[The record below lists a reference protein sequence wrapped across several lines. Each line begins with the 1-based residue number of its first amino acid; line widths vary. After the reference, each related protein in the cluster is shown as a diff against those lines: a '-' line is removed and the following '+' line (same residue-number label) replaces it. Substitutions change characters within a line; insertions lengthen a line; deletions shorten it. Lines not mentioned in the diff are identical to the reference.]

1 MISVQEE
8 IDVLCGGTI
17 EVLPAGGLEKK
28 LEQGRAEKRPLRV
41 KFGADPSA
49 PDLHLGHAV
58 VLQKLAQFQSFG
70 HQVIFLI
77 GDFTGMIGDPTGKS
91 ETRSALTRDQVKANA
106 RTYEEQVFKVLD
118 RERTEVRFNSEWMD
132 PMSGA
137 DMIRLCGHM
146 TVARM
151 VERDDFSK
159 RLREGRAIGIHEF
172 LYPLVQAYD
181 SVALSA
187 DVEVGGS
194 DQSFN
199 LLVGREIQ
207 RAYECP
213 PQVVLTMPLL
223 EGTDGEKKMSKS
235 LGNAV
240 GIADEPRESFGRLMS
255 ISDELMTRWARLL
268 SLDTPDIEAL
278 LASGR
283 HPMEAKKDLA
293 TELVARFHDAEAAAA
308 ARRHFEERFQARTSF
323 EPDQVTITAADAVGL
338 TVAKLLVQ
346 VGFAASGGA
355 AKRLIAQGAVK
366 LDGETARDPSAT
378 LQAPGELLLAVGKR
392 RLAQIRLER

>member
-1 MISVQEE
+1 MIPVQEQMD
-8 IDVLCGGTI
+8 ILCRGAI
-17 EVLPAGGLEKK
+17 EVLPAGELEKK
-28 LEQGRAEKRPLRV
+28 LTAAVAEDRPLRI

-58 VLQKLAQFQSFG
+58 VIHKLAEFQRLG

-91 ETRSALTRDQVKANA
+91 ETRVALTRDQVRENA
-106 RTYEEQVFKVLD
+106 TTYEEQVFRILD
-118 RERTEVRFNSEWMD
+118 RDKTEVRFNSEWMD
-132 PMSGA
+132 QMTAA

-151 VERDDFSK
+151 VERDDFAK
-159 RLREGRAIGIHEF
+159 RLASGRSIGIHEF

-181 SVALSA
+181 SVALQA

-199 LLVGREIQ
+199 LLVGREVQ
-207 RAYECP
+207 RGYDCK

-235 LGNAV
+235 LGNAI
-240 GIADEPRESFGRLMS
+240 GIADPATDVFGKLMS
-255 ISDELMTRWARLL
+255 ISDDLMLRYESLL
-268 SLDTPDIEAL
+268 SESPGE
-278 LASGR
+278 LAAAIDDGL
-283 HPMEAKKDLA
+283 HPMEAKKRLA
-293 TELVARFHDAEAAAA
+293 REIVQRFHDESQADAAQ
-308 ARRHFEERFQARTSF
+308 RHFEERFQARKAF
-323 EPDQVTITAADAVGL
+323 EPDEHSIQLPAEGVL
-338 TVAKLLVQ
+338 TLGRLMVLVQ
-346 VGFAASGGA
+346 FAKSGGE

-366 LDGETARDPSAT
+366 LDGAVQDDPMAEVGASD
-378 LQAPGELLLAVGKR
+378 GLLLAVGKR
-392 RLAQIRLER
+392 RLARIQLQA